1 MVLSDESSRA
11 LYIKG
16 QRTIPSD
23 TVCYPAK
30 LAHGNI
36 ISLME
41 KGVDY
46 IFYPCMPYNFDEGD
60 SDNNYNCPVVAYYP
74 SFWRQYPGLKKAKFL
89 MPYFGLHRPADFKKH
104 AGQIFQKEMNV
115 DYDQIGI
122 ATDMAYKAYQKWRRN
137 IDRTGARIIEEA
149 RSRAAAFWCSAAGP
163 TTSIPRSAT
172 ASTSSALNTASSSSL
187 RTPCSTA

>member
-1 MVLSDESSRA
+1 
-11 LYIKG
+11 
-16 QRTIPSD
+16 
-23 TVCYPAK
+23 
-30 LAHGNI
+30 
-36 ISLME
+36 ME

-74 SFWRQYPGLKKAKFL
+74 SFWPPISRAEKGEIPHALFRPPPAGGLQEA
-89 MPYFGLHRPADFKKH
+89 R
-104 AGQIFQKEMNV
+104 GQIFQKEMNV

-163 TTSIPRSAT
+163 TTWTRRLTT
-172 ASTSSALNTASSSSL
+172 ASTT
-187 RTPCSTA
+187 